1 MLSQEISEL
10 YKKSRLRTY
19 RAMFGRIREKSGS
32 LSATEA
38 YAVDVIYLLG
48 SPTITQLAETL
59 GISQP
64 NATYKVNNLVA
75 KGYVCKS
82 ISEDDKRE
90 CRLTVGE
97 RFFKYYGNST
107 RFIDEAVEALRADY
121 SEEELKTFEKM
132 LHSLNLHIDAKEEK
146 KP

>member
-1 MLSQEISEL
+1 MLSQELLDL
-10 YKKSRLRTY
+10 YKKTRLKTY
-19 RAMFGRIREKSGS
+19 RAMFVRIREKSGS

-75 KGYVCKS
+75 KGYVCKTVS
-82 ISEDDKRE
+82 ADDKRE
-90 CRLTVGE
+90 CRVTVGE
-97 RFFKYYGNST
+97 RFYKYYGNST
-107 RFIDEAVEALRADY
+107 RFIADAVDALCADY
-121 SEEELKTFEKM
+121 SADELLTFEKM
-132 LHSLNLHIDAKEEK
+132 LRSLNRHIETKEETR
-146 KP
+146 P

>member
-1 MLSQEISEL
+1 MLSQEILEL
-10 YKKSRLRTY
+10 YKKSRLMTY

-64 NATYKVNNLVA
+64 NATYKANNLA
-75 KGYVCKS
+75 QKGYIKKCV
-82 ISEDDKRE
+82 SEDDKRE
-90 CRLTVGE
+90 IRLTVADK
-97 RFFKYYGNST
+97 FYNYFDT
-107 RFIDEAVEALRADY
+107 RVPFIAEAVNKLRQKYSSAEMSICEEVLGTFIHLLENTEA
-121 SEEELKTFEKM
+121 
-132 LHSLNLHIDAKEEK
+132 
-146 KP
+146 

>member
-1 MLSQEISEL
+1 MLSQEILDL
-10 YKKSRLRTY
+10 YKKSRLMTY
-19 RAMFGRIREKSGS
+19 RAMFGRIREKTGS

-75 KGYVCKS
+75 KGYACKT

-90 CRLTVGE
+90 CRVTVGE
-97 RFFKYYGNST
+97 RFYKVL
-107 RFIDEAVEALRADY
+107 RQLHALYRQRRGRAPGGLFRRRAED
-121 SEEELKTFEKM
+121 L
-132 LHSLNLHIDAKEEK
+132 
-146 KP
+146 